1 MFNDRSGNDALKTE
15 SKRCRQDCPLRQSQ
29 NKTSKKN
36 LRHDQIEF
44 CISSLYGLR
53 KIARI

>member
-1 MFNDRSGNDALKTE
+1 MFYDRSGNDALKQSGADRTVR
-15 SKRCRQDCPLRQSQ
+15 SLRQSQ
-29 NKTSKKN
+29 NKTSKKKF
-36 LRHDQIEF
+36 RHDQIEF